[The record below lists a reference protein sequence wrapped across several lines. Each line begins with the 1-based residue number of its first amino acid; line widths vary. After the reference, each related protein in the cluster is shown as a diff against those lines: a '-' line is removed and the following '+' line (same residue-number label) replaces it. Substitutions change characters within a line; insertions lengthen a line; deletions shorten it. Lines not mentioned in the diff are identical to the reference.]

1 MANNTLTKNQYQKL
15 LLSIEKLIESS
26 KTEVNNIIK
35 TKLAFTYWQIG
46 KMIVEK
52 SLTKNAGYD
61 SLILNDLSEDLSLEK
76 SVLYRCVSFFK
87 TYERFPNKKNLS
99 WSAYCRLLTIG
110 DKTLRIELEDKASKE
125 NWSVITLNNT
135 IKRIKENS
143 HNNNILQSSNLGDI
157 SNPDNNLLIT
167 KPTSPTYLYKAY
179 VKNVVDG
186 DTLLLTIDLGFGVL
200 KEQRVRLAQINCA
213 EMNTS
218 KGEKAFEFVR
228 EKLAN
233 AEFVMVQT
241 KKIDI
246 YGRYLGHIFYQE
258 DSALLDK
265 AGDRLS
271 KEDVFLKGVYLNGE
285 LVRRGFATL
294 V

>member
-1 MANNTLTKNQYQKL
+1 MTSNTLTKGQYQKL
-15 LLSIEKLIESS
+15 LFNIEKLIESS
-26 KTEVNNIIK
+26 KIEVNNIIK

-52 SLTKNAGYD
+52 SLTKNAGYE
-61 SLILNDLSEDLSLEK
+61 SLIISDLARDLSLEK
-76 SVLYRCVSFFK
+76 STLYRCVSFFK

-99 WSAYCRLLTIG
+99 WSSYCRLLTVG
-110 DKTLRIELEDKASKE
+110 DKNLRLELEDKASKE
-125 NWSVITLNNT
+125 NWSVITLTNAVKKLKESIGNNT
-135 IKRIKENS
+135 
-143 HNNNILQSSNLGDI
+143 QF
-157 SNPDNNLLIT
+157 NNLSISR
-167 KPTSPTYLYKAY
+167 PTAPTYLYKAY

-218 KGEKAFEFVR
+218 KGVEAFEFVR
-228 EKLAN
+228 GKLAN
-233 AEFVMVQT
+233 AEFIMVQT

-265 AGDRLS
+265 AGDKLS
-271 KEDVFLKGVYLNGE
+271 KEDVFSKGIYLNEE
-285 LVRRGFATL
+285 LVQRGFATL